1 VSLRRDVS
9 PIPLC
14 APSPSHHI
22 DTHPPFPSRRRVITS
37 RIHSHHGSDS
47 MSNPHLSRCES
58 DSKAP
63 LMTPTVPLRPQP
75 HRRPRHPPAET
86 TPTVQTHQ
94 PHHLQTLF
102 PRLHQLLFLASLSL
116 KTIHRSLP
124 YLSLE
129 DHSFPVSTRQLS
141 SVIRKSLQL

>member
-9 PIPLC
+9 LIPLC
-14 APSPSHHI
+14 ARSL

-37 RIHSHHGSDS
+37 RMVSHHDTDL
-47 MSNPHLSRCES
+47 MSSPHLSRRES
-58 DSKAP
+58 DWKPP
-63 LMTPTVPLRPQP
+63 LMTPTVLPRPRP

-86 TPTVQTHQ
+86 TPKAQTHQ
-94 PHHLQTLF
+94 PHRLQTLL
-102 PRLHQLLFLASLSL
+102 PRLQQPLSLASLSP

-141 SVIRKSLQL
+141 FVIRKSLQL